1 MLGIA
6 TQPST
11 VFAILMPYPA
21 SILPA
26 SATVALTVTLYRSRW
41 LGYLWR
47 EEALTAWP
55 GSVALGMNPAH
66 CETGIRPPSQA
77 NQCDV

>member
-6 TQPST
+6 TQPPT

-26 SATVALTVTLYRSRW
+26 TLTVALTVVCLAAVGW
-41 LGYLWR
+41 
-47 EEALTAWP
+47 ALFGAK
-55 GSVALGMNPAH
+55 
-66 CETGIRPPSQA
+66 RR
-77 NQCDV
+77 